1 MAIAISARDLY
12 DKYKNAY
19 LKKQLPED
27 EITSFSWF
35 KFQFW
40 PIDSTTHAALNY
52 TGRFPVK
59 YMLQQRMIR
68 KSHDDDHYTNA
79 IFKYAREYAVS
90 IRDICSFVCTDD
102 KNKISIGEPNFP
114 LAALIRGRRVLVGN
128 NESFQVG
135 DHDFSTIILFPTVIF
150 VIDIL
155 KEQTNHD
162 VVEKCVGI
170 KISATDPSTALRN
183 ATEVA
188 NILIEKFD
196 TKEAVRPVLIL
207 YTDGGPEH

>member
-1 MAIAISARDLY
+1 MLRSTHQQRKKTKFDSFWDIAKNVIEELTAVDDRRHTQGSTTSGEVVVNMAIAISTHDLY
-12 DKYKNAY
+12 DKCKNAY
-19 LKKQLPED
+19 LKKQLPEN
-27 EITSFSWF
+27 EIPSFSWF

-40 PIDSTTHAALNY
+40 PKDSTTRTALNY

-68 KSHDDDHYTNA
+68 KSHDDDHYANA

-155 KEQTNHD
+155 KE
-162 VVEKCVGI
+162 
-170 KISATDPSTALRN
+170 
-183 ATEVA
+183 
-188 NILIEKFD
+188 
-196 TKEAVRPVLIL
+196 
-207 YTDGGPEH
+207 